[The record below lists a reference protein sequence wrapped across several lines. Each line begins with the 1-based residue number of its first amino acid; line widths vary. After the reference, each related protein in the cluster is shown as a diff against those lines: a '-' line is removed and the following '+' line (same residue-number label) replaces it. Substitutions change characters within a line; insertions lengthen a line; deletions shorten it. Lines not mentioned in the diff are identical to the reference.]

1 LSNVTKKHAK
11 YTRMNLSFTFL
22 SLRPCKSQIT
32 TTLPPIVVF
41 SALQA
46 CTVCV
51 TGRQKTLK
59 IYVQR
64 IFGKLWLNEI
74 SLSTLSTVD
83 DKCKANGYET
93 LTFTT
98 IEEVDDWLEVFGSF
112 ASSK

>member
-1 LSNVTKKHAK
+1 MAPS
-11 YTRMNLSFTFL
+11 
-22 SLRPCKSQIT
+22 PCPVLLYSSCPCI
-32 TTLPPIVVF
+32 
-41 SALQA
+41 
-46 CTVCV
+46 
-51 TGRQKTLK
+51 GRQKALK

-64 IFGKLWLNEI
+64 IFGKLWLNER

-112 ASSK
+112 ASSKYCDMSCTSIVI